1 MGLASSPQI
10 LVLDHYDSFTYNL
23 TDVLRRLGAGC
34 EVIQHDRTSLGAIL
48 AAAPDGV
55 LLSPGPGHPADAQ
68 CAGALVQHGRL
79 PLLGICLGH
88 QVIGLTTGCKVER
101 ARPLLHGKTCRVE
114 HASRGLFSGLP
125 SPFLAARYN
134 SLCLAPDAIPACLDV
149 TAVDGHG
156 AVMGISHRTLPIHG
170 VQFHPESV
178 LSELGVE
185 FLRGWLRSL

>member
-1 MGLASSPQI
+1 MDLRSFPQI

-23 TDVLRRLGAGC
+23 TDLLRRLGARC
-34 EVIQHDRTSLGAIL
+34 EVVQHDQASANSIL

-55 LLSPGPGHPADAQ
+55 LLSPGPGHPAAAS
-68 CAGALVQHGRL
+68 CARALVQSGSL

-88 QVIGLTTGCKVER
+88 QVIGLTLGGKVEA
-101 ARPLLHGKTCRVE
+101 ARPLLHGKTCGIE
-114 HASRGLFSGLP
+114 HTSKGLFAGLP

-134 SLCLAPDAIPACLDV
+134 SLCLARDAIPACLDV

-156 AVMGISHRTLPIHG
+156 AIMGISHRTLPIHG

-178 LSELGVE
+178 LSELGAE
-185 FLRGWLRSL
+185 LLRGWLKSL